1 MVQISRKDLE
11 RLAIGFGIADFLTE
25 GALTKP
31 IARSTKSA
39 LRKAAPAIGR
49 GIIRYGP
56 KVALTAARVTPTPL
70 AAAAVGAAAIQNR
83 ERIADA
89 AGNVYEMVAPA
100 AQQYAAGVADRTRQF
115 VTDPQGYAESI
126 GAEFD
131 PFRPIGGLTFPK
143 VPKRKT
149 SKFNQAVKR
158 GMSIVKSSTSY
169 GKKGTINNAK
179 KAFTAVTKAAS
190 AVSKGRKA
198 PKSGI
203 RRKLHT
209 AMSKILPKKKK
220 QTKKK
225 SKINI
230 TVYKGGKK

>member
-11 RLAIGFGIADFLTE
+11 RLVIGFGVADFLSGGKLTAPI
-25 GALTKP
+25 GNATRRALVKAGP
-31 IARSTKSA
+31 AIAR
-39 LRKAAPAIGR
+39 
-49 GIIRYGP
+49 GIVRYGP
-56 KVALTAARVTPTPL
+56 AAVGTAARVTPTGAVVST
-70 AAAAVGAAAIQNR
+70 AALLAIQNR
-83 ERIADA
+83 EKVAELA
-89 AGNVYEMVAPA
+89 AQGYQVVAPA
-100 AQQYAAGVADRTRQF
+100 AQQYAAGVAERAM
-115 VTDPQGYAESI
+115 DPQSFMLPEGPTQAEQL
-126 GAEFD
+126 G
-131 PFRPIGGLTFPK
+131 FRLPSSKPR
-143 VPKRKT
+143 RKIA

-158 GMSIVKSSTSY
+158 GMAIVKGSTSY

-190 AVSKGRKA
+190 AVNKGRKA

-203 RRKLHT
+203 RKKLHT

>member
-83 ERIADA
+83 ARIADA

-100 AQQYAAGVADRTRQF
+100 VQQYGQGVVERAM
-115 VTDPQGYAESI
+115 DPETYS
-126 GAEFD
+126 
-131 PFRPIGGLTFPK
+131 PIGPSPQTMQLERLGIVPSRPK
-143 VPKRKT
+143 KVR
-149 SKFNQAVKR
+149 SKFNAAVKK
-158 GMSIVKSSTSY
+158 GMEIVKGSTSY

-198 PKSGI
+198 PKNGI
-203 RRKLHT
+203 RKKLHT

-225 SKINI
+225 SKIDI
-230 TVYKGGKK
+230 KVYKGGKK

>member
-1 MVQISRKDLE
+1 MVQISRRDLE
-11 RLAIGFGIADFLTE
+11 LLAVGFGIADFLTE

-31 IARSTKSA
+31 VARTTKAA
-39 LRKAAPAIGR
+39 LRKALPAVGR

-89 AGNVYEMVAPA
+89 AGNIYERVAPA
-100 AQQYAAGVADRTRQF
+100 AQDYGAGVIERALDPETYRMRTDFPFER
-115 VTDPQGYAESI
+115 PQPLAKFTG
-126 GAEFD
+126 
-131 PFRPIGGLTFPK
+131 
-143 VPKRKT
+143 KRKP
-149 SKFNQAVKR
+149 SPFNRAVKR
-158 GMSIVKSSTSY
+158 GMSILKSSTSY

-179 KAFTAVTKAAS
+179 KAFSAVTKAAS
-190 AVSKGRKA
+190 GVSRGRKA

-220 QTKKK
+220 TTKKK

-230 TVYKGGKK
+230 TVYKK

>member
-1 MVQISRKDLE
+1 MVNISRRDLE
-11 RLAIGFGIADFLTE
+11 ILAVGFGIADFLTE

-31 IARSTKSA
+31 ISRVTKSA

-49 GIIRYGP
+49 GIIQYGP

-83 ERIADA
+83 ARIVDA

-100 AQQYAAGVADRTRQF
+100 AQQYAAGVAER
-115 VTDPQGYAESI
+115 VMDPETYS
-126 GAEFD
+126 
-131 PFRPIGGLTFPK
+131 PIGPSPQTMQLERLGIVPSRPK
-143 VPKRKT
+143 KVR
-149 SKFNQAVKR
+149 SKFNAAVKK
-158 GMSIVKSSTSY
+158 GMEIVKGSTSY

-179 KAFTAVTKAAS
+179 KAFSAVTKAAS
-190 AVSKGRKA
+190 AVNKGRKA

-220 QTKKK
+220 TRRTTKK
-225 SKINI
+225 SKIDI
-230 TVYKGGKK
+230 KVYKK